1 MTISKNILAGSGAGG
16 DAYEIEQSLNFV
28 WGDDSAL
35 TRTPTVTGDA
45 KTWTMSMWLKR
56 HPNMGIANE
65 FDGTFWQSGDGQ
77 GTYHTELRFDQT
89 GSLDFTSYHYN
100 LGATFRFITTR
111 KFRDPAAWYHIVVTL
126 DTTQAVAANRMKLWV
141 NGVQETSFSTRIDPA
156 QNRLSW
162 HNLAN
167 GYQMVVG
174 NGYLGIG
181 NSYSANYQ
189 TSVGLAEVNFIDGT
203 AKAAS
208 DFGEYNSSTGQWIP
222 KEYEGS
228 YGTNGFYQK
237 YERGAAA
244 DTPFFFEG
252 DFTIEMFFKMT
263 SMQVSS
269 GYSYPVL
276 LWLPPNN
283 GTPAD
288 GDNGYKLTIDNGNA
302 GYAMFLWGTQ
312 PAPEFFVSTGR
323 GAGSPV
329 LNTWYHMAVVREGMG
344 SNNISMYVNGVRR
357 GQSTFT
363 GGFGSTGD
371 TARIG
376 ASGRNYGN
384 FAGYINN
391 VRIVKGTAVYSG
403 SSYTVPTSDLTAIS
417 GTSLLALNSSGIT
430 DRLPATA
437 PTLTAYGGSD
447 APVIQSSISGTV
459 GTYTGL
465 FSAAGYNNANGGGIT
480 FKVPSAMGKDSS
492 GNNNDFGAR
501 SVFEFDSVKDSP
513 TNNFCAVNTV
523 NNQVSSTGSGGG
535 NTISQGNLAVS
546 GQSDN
551 NGVTG
556 TMSLPRSG
564 KWYWEVRL
572 NAAANSQR
580 AMMFGIAPTTDEMGG
595 GLANMVALG
604 SHVGYLYGP
613 DTANWGPTYG
623 GLDIMGIAV
632 DMDNGAIYFSKN
644 NTWANSGNPTS
655 GASKTGAAATTLLS
669 SGHTWVPV
677 MKLHW
682 RDVAGDFNINFGQT
696 SSFNAS
702 SGAGAVAPDANDV
715 GEFWYAPPSGYLA
728 LCSKNLPEPSDVALA
743 PSEHFNTVLYTG
755 TGSTAQNVTGVGFQP
770 DFVWAKNRSTNAT
783 NYVMYDSVRGPNK
796 TVASS
801 TTNAQSSDGGD
812 GFSAFGSDGFTL
824 KELTTAQGTQNTG
837 AMVAWNWKA
846 GGTAPVKTYTVKV
859 VSDSGNK
866 YRFDDFAASAQTV
879 DMQEGGTYT
888 FDQSDSSNSNHPFR
902 FSTTSNGSHASGS
915 EYTTGVVTSGT
926 PGSSGAKTVITIAAS
941 SPTLYYYCTNHSGM
955 GGQANTNSTYGS
967 SYFDGDLKST
977 VSANQAAG
985 FSIVTWLSD
994 NSNAGGVP
1002 HGLGVSPELVI
1013 YKTRDTDGSHWNVL
1027 TTVIDGSTDYLILNT
1042 LAAKGDVSS
1051 TYGGVASSTITNF
1064 GFTGDPQ
1071 MLAYCFVSK
1080 PGFSSI
1086 GTYDGNGRVDG
1097 SFIFCGFTPAWVM
1110 IKDALG
1116 TGNNWIIFDTT
1127 RDPDNEIGKYLVPN
1141 SNAAEA
1147 DFDRID
1153 FLSNGFKIRHNYGAD
1168 NTDGRT
1174 YLYMAFAKS
1183 AFKYANAR

>member
-1 MTISKNILAGSGAGG
+1 MTISKNILPGSGGAK
-16 DAYEIEQSLNFV
+16 AYEINQSLNFV

-35 TRTPTVTGDA
+35 VRTPTVTGDA
-45 KTWTMSMWLKR
+45 KTWTISMWVKH
-56 HPNMGIANE
+56 HPNIGIDGE
-65 FDGTFWQSGDGQ
+65 SDGIIWQTGDGTGY
-77 GTYHTELRFDQT
+77 YHTELRFTTT
-89 GSLDFTSYHYN
+89 GTLDFTSYHYN
-100 LGATFRFITTR
+100 LGATFRFITNRT
-111 KFRDPAAWYHIVVTL
+111 FLDPSAWYHIVVTL
-126 DTTQAVAANRMKLWV
+126 DTTQAVTANRMKLWV
-141 NGVQETSFSTRIDPA
+141 NGIQETSFSTRTDPA

-162 HNLAN
+162 TNLAN
-167 GYQMVVG
+167 GYQMILG

-181 NSYSANYQ
+181 GVPNYQ
-189 TSVGLAEVNFIDGT
+189 TSVGFAEVNFIDGT

-208 DFGEYNSSTGQWIP
+208 DFGEYSSGTGQWVP

-244 DTPFFFEG
+244 DTPFLFEG
-252 DFTIEMFFKMT
+252 DFTIEMFFKLT
-263 SMQVSS
+263 SMQVTG

-276 LWLPPNN
+276 LWLPPHTGRHPN
-283 GTPAD
+283 G
-288 GDNGYKLTIDNGNA
+288 NVGYKLQVNNANA
-302 GYAMFLWGTQ
+302 GYNMYIQSSSPDNFTVEGG
-312 PAPEFFVSTGR
+312 S
-323 GAGSPV
+323 GAGAIA
-329 LNTWYHMAVVREGMG
+329 LNTWYHMAITREGMG
-344 SNNISMYVNGVRR
+344 SNNISMYVNGTRR
-357 GQSTFT
+357 GQSSYT
-363 GGFGSTGD
+363 GLVGSTGD

-384 FAGYINN
+384 WAGYINN

-403 SSYTVPTSDLTAIS
+403 ATYTVPTSDLTAIS

-447 APVIQSSISGTV
+447 VPVIQSSISGTV

-465 FSAAGYNNANGGGIT
+465 FSSANHNNANGGGIT

-492 GNNNDFGAR
+492 GNNNDFGAQ

-513 TNNFCAVNTV
+513 TNNFCTVNTA
-523 NNQVSSTGSGGG
+523 NNQISSTGYGGG

-572 NAAANSQR
+572 NAAANGQR
-580 AMMFGIAPTTDEMGG
+580 AMMFGVAPTTDEMGG
-595 GLANMVALG
+595 SLANMVALG

-613 DTANWGPTYG
+613 DIANWGPTYG

-702 SGAGAVAPDANDV
+702 SGAGAVAPDANGV

-743 PSEHFNTVLYTG
+743 PKEHFNTVLYTG
-755 TGSTAQNVTGVGFQP
+755 NNASGRQVTGVGFQP
-770 DFVWAKNRSTNAT
+770 DFVWLKNRSVT
-783 NYVMYDSVRGPNK
+783 NYHTLFDSVRGVTNY
-796 TVASS
+796 SFS
-801 TTNAQSSDGGD
+801 NTTNGQQSNSSSVTAFTSDGITVNHNA
-812 GFSAFGSDGFTL
+812 SFGNNNATSSSYVT
-824 KELTTAQGTQNTG
+824 
-837 AMVAWNWKA
+837 WNWKA
-846 GGTAPVKTYTVKV
+846 GGAAPVKTYAVKV

-879 DMQEGGTYT
+879 DLQEGGTYT
-888 FDQSDSSNSNHPFR
+888 FDQSDSSNSGHPFR
-902 FSTTSNGSHASGS
+902 LSTTSNGTHASGS
-915 EYTTGVVTSGT
+915 EYTTGVVTTGS
-926 PGSSGAKTVITIAAS
+926 PGSAGAKTVITVAAS
-941 SPTLYYYCTNHSGM
+941 APTLYYYCSVHSGM
-955 GGQANTNSTYGS
+955 GGQVNTNSLFGS
-967 SYFDGDLKST
+967 TNFDGNRTSI

-985 FSIVTWLSD
+985 FSVSTHGHNLATA
-994 NSNAGGVP
+994 NTFG
-1002 HGLGVSPELVI
+1002 HGLGVAPEVI
-1013 YKTRDTDGSHWNVL
+1013 LEKKLNVEGGDGIL
-1027 TTVIDGSTDYLILNT
+1027 QTTVIDGSPDYLRLNT
-1042 LAAKGDVSS
+1042 NAAKADGWSGMNLPTSTVYNSS
-1051 TYGGVASSTITNF
+1051 VGSGGGATSVVTYA
-1064 GFTGDPQ
+1064 
-1071 MLAYCFVSK
+1071 FVSK
-1080 PGFSSI
+1080 PGYSQF
-1086 GTYDGNGRVDG
+1086 GVYKGNGNVNGPFVYTDFRVG
-1097 SFIFCGFTPAWVM
+1097 WIM

-1116 TGNNWIIFDTT
+1116 SGNQWIILDSR
-1127 RDPDNEIGKYLVPN
+1127 RDLHNEMGKYLIPN
-1141 SNAAEA
+1141 LDSIEEEY
-1147 DFDRID
+1147 DRID

-1168 NTDGRT
+1168 NTNGRT
-1174 YLYMAFAKS
+1174 YFYMAYAE
-1183 AFKYANAR
+1183 APFKYANAR